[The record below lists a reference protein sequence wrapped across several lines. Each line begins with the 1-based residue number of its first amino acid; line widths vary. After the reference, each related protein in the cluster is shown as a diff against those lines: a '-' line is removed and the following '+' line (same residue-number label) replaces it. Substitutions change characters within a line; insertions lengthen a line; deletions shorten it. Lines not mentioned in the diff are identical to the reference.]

1 MLQKLLLLH
10 LLLISN
16 ILIFVNCSKDP
27 QSTEHNDKELEHVS
41 PETVG
46 WSSSKLKQVED
57 FADQIGSAAV
67 MALYDGKVFFDWGET
82 KRNFWCHSIRKPFLS
97 ALYGIHVTAGHINL
111 DASLEELGIDDTPP
125 TLTKEEKQATV
136 RDLLKSRSGVY
147 HEAAAE
153 NQYMKDTRPVRGSH
167 PPGTFYYYNNWDFN
181 ALGTIFEQ
189 QTGTKIFEEFNRKIA
204 IPIGMQDF
212 SIDNCYYQYELEL
225 SEHPAYCFRMS
236 ARDMARFGLMYLR
249 NGLWNYEQIIP
260 SQWIYES
267 TTSYSLLD
275 STLGTGYGYLWA
287 VVADDPNYGKIFF
300 HTGIGVHLLM
310 ILPEK
315 KLVFIHR
322 MNTDIPFT
330 DPGDAINELFIMILE
345 AKLNS

>member
-1 MLQKLLLLH
+1 MLLPS
-10 LLLISN
+10 LILVYT
-16 ILIFVNCSKDP
+16 ILIFIHCSKDP
-27 QSTEHNDKELEHVS
+27 VSTEPVSNDLEHVF
-41 PETVG
+41 PEVVG
-46 WSSSKLKQVED
+46 WSSSKLKAVED
-57 FADQIGSAAV
+57 FAEQIGSVAV

-82 KRNFWCHSIRKPFLS
+82 DRNFWCHSIRKPFLS
-97 ALYGIHVTAGHINL
+97 ALYGIHVAAGHLNL
-111 DASLEELGIDDTPP
+111 DATLKELGIDDIPP
-125 TLTKEEKQATV
+125 RLTEEEKQATV

-153 NQYMKDTRPVRGSH
+153 NQYMKDARPVRGSH

-181 ALGTIFEQ
+181 TLGAIFEQ

-204 IPIGMQDF
+204 MPIGMQDF
-212 SIDNCYYQYELEL
+212 DIKNCYYEYELEL

-249 NGLWNYEQIIP
+249 HGSWNHKQIVP
-260 SQWIYES
+260 SQWIEES

-275 STLGTGYGYLWA
+275 SAMGTGYGYLWA
-287 VVADDPNYGKIFF
+287 VVPDDPDYGKIFF

-310 ILPEK
+310 VIPEE

-330 DPGDAINELFIMILE
+330 DPGDAINELFRKIIE
-345 AKLNS
+345 AKSNS